1 MESLTGT
8 STSTG
13 TVGGEYHAL
22 LARHDAMRLRN
33 RLLSPRRSAEPDLP
47 GPARY
52 DGAADQRLITEYLD
66 LVTPFGEL
74 IEHLYAEMFR
84 RRPYLR
90 SLFPASMD
98 FQRAHLARIF
108 RYLIENLH
116 DPDEVAALFTRLGRD
131 HRKLGVRPVHY
142 RTFEAALRVAL
153 RRTAGGRWT
162 DAVEAAWVRM
172 LRFAVAAMVEGAEA
186 TLAEPPYWQ
195 ATVTAHEL
203 RRPDLAV
210 LRVRPHEPYPY
221 RAGQYAAVESP
232 LLPQAWRPY
241 SLACAPRP
249 EGELELHVRQ
259 TCEGGVSEAL
269 VTRTLVGDVLRLGPA
284 NGTMTLDDDALGR
297 DLLLVA
303 GGTGWAPVKA
313 LVEELAG
320 RRPGGAG
327 RPVRA
332 AQERRRVQLFL
343 GARSRDELYDA
354 RVLADWAD
362 CRPWLRVVTVLD
374 EGAAAGAYGPVAEAV
389 ARHGDWSGHLAYV
402 SGPPAM
408 VGATVSR
415 LTGAG
420 LPADR
425 IRHDPLLDAGGIRPR
440 PAVAR

>member
-1 MESLTGT
+1 MESL
-8 STSTG
+8 TG

-33 RLLSPRRSAEPDLP
+33 RLLSPRRSAEPDLSR
-47 GPARY
+47 PARY
-52 DGAADQRLITEYLD
+52 DGAADQRLITQYLD

-153 RRTAGGRWT
+153 RRTAGSRWT

-241 SLACAPRP
+241 SLARAPRP
-249 EGELELHVRQ
+249 EAELELHVRQ

-284 NGTMTLDDDALGR
+284 NGTMTLDDDALDR

-320 RRPGGAG
+320 RRPGVPG
-327 RPVRA
+327 VRCGPPGNA
-332 AQERRRVQLFL
+332 
-343 GARSRDELYDA
+343 
-354 RVLADWAD
+354 
-362 CRPWLRVVTVLD
+362 VVCSCSSAP
-374 EGAAAGAYGPVAEAV
+374 AAATSCTTHGCLRIGRTA
-389 ARHGDWSGHLAYV
+389 ARGCGW
-402 SGPPAM
+402 
-408 VGATVSR
+408 
-415 LTGAG
+415 
-420 LPADR
+420 
-425 IRHDPLLDAGGIRPR
+425 
-440 PAVAR
+440 